1 MSVTIGVIV
10 FLHTTILNHDLTID
24 RFTNKNRGNHSSQ
37 SLWDA
42 DNPVPHSTQ
51 VEVIICSWSQA
62 RENVFEVSTIDFDF
76 TLLIGRQID
85 ARFETER
92 SS

>member
-37 SLWDA
+37 SLWE
-42 DNPVPHSTQ
+42 Q
-51 VEVIICSWSQA
+51 
-62 RENVFEVSTIDFDF
+62 TIQC
-76 TLLIGRQID
+76 LIQLR
-85 ARFETER
+85 
-92 SS
+92 